1 MKTIHV
7 NQVVEAI
14 SEACIRI
21 NQVISVDMRAALASA
36 SEKESSEIGRSILQD
51 LIKNSEIAKSKHL
64 PICQDTGMVVAF
76 VTLGQDVRIDGGSLN
91 EAIQSGVR
99 LGYERGYLRKS
110 VVRSPLERKN
120 TNDNTPAIVYY
131 DLVLGD
137 VFKIEI
143 AAKGFGSENMS
154 KSAMLKPSD
163 GVEGVKKFVLET
175 VKAAG
180 SNPCPPIIVGVGIGG
195 TLDKAAQI
203 AKHALYRDVGS
214 CNEDPELDILEKAWL
229 CEVNQLNIGPQGFG
243 GLTTALGLHIETF
256 PTHIAGLPV
265 VVNINCHAS
274 RHDVIEF

>member
-7 NQVVEAI
+7 NQVVEAV

-21 NQVISVDMRAALASA
+21 NHVISADMLGALSVASQ
-36 SEKESSEIGRSILQD
+36 KETSQIGKNILMD
-51 LIKNSEIAKSKHL
+51 LVKNSEIAKSKSI

-76 VTLGQDVRIDGGSLN
+76 VTLGQDVRIEGGSLN
-91 EAIQSGVR
+91 KAIEDGVR
-99 LGYERGYLRKS
+99 LGYEKGYLRKS
-110 VVRSPLERKN
+110 VVKSPFDRKN
-120 TNDNTPAIVYY
+120 TNDNTPAVVYY
-131 DLVLGD
+131 DFVLGD

-163 GVEGVKKFVLET
+163 GVDGVKAFVLQT
-175 VKAAG
+175 VKEAG
-180 SNPCPPIIVGVGIGG
+180 SNPCPPIIVGVGVGG

-203 AKHALYRDVGS
+203 AKRALFREVGS
-214 CNEDPELDILEKAWL
+214 RNEDPMLENLEREWL
-229 CEVNQLNIGPQGFG
+229 YEVNQLDIGPQGFG
-243 GLTTALGLHIETF
+243 GNTTALALHIETF

-274 RHDVIEF
+274 RHDVIEL

>member
-14 SEACIRI
+14 SEVCVCI
-21 NQVISVDMRAALASA
+21 NQEISKDMLQALSSAAQ
-36 SEKESSEIGRSILQD
+36 KETSEIGKSILLD
-51 LIKNSEIAKSKHL
+51 LIKNSEIAKSKSM

-76 VTLGQDVRIDGGSLN
+76 VTLGQDVRIEGGALS
-91 EAIQSGVR
+91 EAIQEGVR

-110 VVRSPLERKN
+110 VVKSPINRTN
-120 TNDNTPAIVYY
+120 TQDNTPAVIYF
-131 DLVLGD
+131 DLVLGE

-154 KSAMLKPSD
+154 KSTMLKPSD
-163 GVEGVKKFVLET
+163 GLGGVKEFILQT
-175 VKAAG
+175 VKTAG
-180 SNPCPPIIVGVGIGG
+180 SNPCPPIILGVGIGG

-203 AKHALYRDVGS
+203 AKHALFREVGS
-214 CNEDPELDILEKAWL
+214 CNEDPMLDALEKEWL
-229 CEVNQLNIGPQGFG
+229 KEVNQLNIGPQGFG
-243 GLTTALGLHIETF
+243 GNTTALALHIETF

-274 RHDVIEF
+274 RHDLIEL